1 MKHLSKLILILT
13 VCLSVSNVNA
23 QERKTNWEAFGKN
36 LVKAVAT
43 PNEGLQLAAMGMII
57 RYADSLDVKD
67 AVFDIVRIFRSH
79 KDTRVRR
86 LAMVTLSKI
95 KVEWTMY
102 FLKRNRQFEKDE
114 TILKHNY
121 SIVNEY
127 YVEKLMSKEVL
138 ERPLLSSTQ

>member
-1 MKHLSKLILILT
+1 
-13 VCLSVSNVNA
+13 VSNVNA

-86 LAMVTLSKI
+86 LVMVTLSKI

>member
-1 MKHLSKLILILT
+1 MKHLSKLILVFAVCLT
-13 VCLSVSNVNA
+13 VSDGNG
-23 QERKTNWEAFGKN
+23 QGIKTNWEAFGEN

-43 PNEGLQLAAMGMII
+43 PNEGLQLSAMGMII
-57 RYADSLDVKD
+57 RHSDSLDVKD
-67 AVFDIVRIFRSH
+67 AVFDLVRIFRSH

-102 FLKRNRQFEKDE
+102 FLKRNRQFEKDK
-114 TILKHNY
+114 TIFKHNC

-127 YVEKLMSKEVL
+127 YVGKLISEEVL
-138 ERPLLSSTQ
+138 EQPLLSSSQ